1 MENNCFDVEFSL
13 MYHMNLKKWKLLS
26 ASLTKF
32 QKGRCSIR
40 KYNVMSFFGR
50 NNANKLVCNGRK
62 KITKRKQSYLY
73 NFRYIIQKKSFW
85 PVWNTDV
92 KASKLLTSDTFT
104 FIFNYEI
111 QFCILTGC
119 IQLGTT
125 YYSNWTNANASM
137 NLNLN
142 IMLKRQ
148 LVRFSNKLDIRE
160 HHMYTVTLLNF
171 SIWKLNVFNT
181 MMNLRFIYFPIY
193 INQYHKCNY

>member
-26 ASLTKF
+26 ASFTKF

-40 KYNVMSFFGR
+40 KYNAMSFFGR
-50 NNANKLVCNGRK
+50 DNANKLVCNGRK
-62 KITKRKQSYLY
+62 KLQKERATCFIIKRKQSYLY
-73 NFRYIIQKKSFW
+73 TFRYIIQKKSFW

-119 IQLGTT
+119 IQLDTT

-160 HHMYTVTLLNF
+160 HHM
-171 SIWKLNVFNT
+171 
-181 MMNLRFIYFPIY
+181 
-193 INQYHKCNY
+193 